1 MSIADR
7 LQAVKN
13 ELPQGV
19 RLIAVSKYH
28 PEEEVMEAYKA
39 GQRDFGE
46 NIAQELRRK
55 HENLPDDIQWHF
67 IGHLQKN
74 KIKYIAPY
82 VSLIHSVDS
91 FELLAE
97 INRHAVKAGRTV
109 PCLLQI
115 HVAKEETKFGFSFD
129 ECLSMLDEGK
139 WMQLANVCISGLMCM
154 ASNVPDEKQIHDEF
168 KSVNRFFEQL
178 KTSYFPNDDRFAC
191 RSWGMSSDYGIAIE
205 EGSNMVR
212 VGTRI
217 FGPRP
222 YPAHT
227 QP

>member
-55 HENLPDDIQWHF
+55 HENLPEDIQWHF

-74 KIKYIAPY
+74 KIKYIIPY

-91 FELLAE
+91 FELLTE
-97 INRHAVKAGRTV
+97 INRHAEKVGRIV

-129 ECLSMLDEGK
+129 ECLGMLDEGK
-139 WMQLANVCISGLMCM
+139 WTQLGNVCISGLMCM
-154 ASNVPDEKQIHDEF
+154 ASNVPDEKQIHSEF
-168 KSVNRFFEQL
+168 KSVSRFFEQL
-178 KTSYFPNDDRFAC
+178 KHSYFPNEDRFAC

-222 YPAHT
+222 YPAHV
-227 QP
+227 